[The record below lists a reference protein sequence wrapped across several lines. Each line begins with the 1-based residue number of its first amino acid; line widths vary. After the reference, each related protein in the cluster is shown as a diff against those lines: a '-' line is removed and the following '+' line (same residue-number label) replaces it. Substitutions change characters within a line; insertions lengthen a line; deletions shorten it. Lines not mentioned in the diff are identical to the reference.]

1 MANRR
6 HFLLGLGGC
15 ACCLARPARASAL
28 PTDLEPLIGPDY
40 QPVDTD
46 ERGIWQSCERIEET
60 LQASNRLFRAPEVQK
75 YTLGVVERLLGR
87 PAR

>member
-46 ERGIWQSCERIEET
+46 ERGNMQGYRRVRRYARGS
-60 LQASNRLFRAPEVQK
+60 ASEDRA
-75 YTLGVVERLLGR
+75 
-87 PAR
+87 